1 MKAIK
6 SITISMLILL
16 AITSCSSVFSGGFT
30 GKIMEDKGG
39 LDDSANTPLAGATVF
54 IYTDEGTRNSD
65 YDRAISNGTKPSN
78 ATATTTTN
86 DNGQFS
92 VSKIIWKTN
101 NPSFGK
107 TADKINLY
115 LIIYKSG
122 FGVNGFNKNSNA
134 ISITSD
140 STNESTYTE
149 SFKRTEKVSTIT
161 FNLANVANN
170 GETINDTLLVKLTDL
185 EAINC
190 NISKTSSSN
199 TFSVSYKND
208 DNTNTQTKPIIK
220 IKSYTIQSEN
230 EESTWKPC
238 KEDGSTFSP
247 IEKYIQTAA
256 DNQSI
261 NLYAKQTEFSFPNIS
276 GRLNNSSTSGSSGT
290 SATNTNG
297 STGTSADDNIKIILY
312 AVPTSGSGEIKLGEA
327 TTAVRRITDTIVEHG
342 VFTINAD
349 SSYKWENTGYNGK
362 YATFENSGY
371 TLKLVI
377 GNNETSAIT
386 KVISTTNYTTQ
397 NNTIN
402 VGEISPTP

>member
-208 DNTNTQTKPIIK
+208 DNTQPKIK
-220 IKSYTIQSEN
+220 INGYTIQSEN
-230 EESTWKPC
+230 VKSTWITC
-238 KEDGSTFSP
+238 DEDGNTFIP

-261 NLYAKQTEFSFPNIS
+261 DLYAKQTKFSYPTIT
-276 GRLNNSSTSGSSGT
+276 GRLANSTNSSTDGNIGT
-290 SATNTNG
+290 P
-297 STGTSADDNIKIILY
+297 ADDGIVIEYYVDGKSI
-312 AVPTSGSGEIKLGEA
+312 GRA
-327 TTAVRRITDTIVEHG
+327 TTTTSPISNDSVKHG
-342 VFTINAD
+342 VFTITPN
-349 SSYKWENTGYNGK
+349 SSEKWTINSYEGK
-362 YATFENSGY
+362 YAPIPTITLKKSVTETKEISGY
-371 TLKLVI
+371 T
-377 GNNETSAIT
+377 
-386 KVISTTNYTTQ
+386 TQ
-397 NNTIN
+397 SNTID
-402 VGEISPTP
+402 VGDITIQ

>member
-161 FNLANVANN
+161 FNLANAANN

-199 TFSVSYKND
+199 TFSVSYNND
-208 DNTNTQTKPIIK
+208 DNTQPKIK
-220 IKSYTIQSEN
+220 INRYTIQSEK

-247 IEKYIQTAA
+247 IEKNITTAA
-256 DNQSI
+256 DSQSI
-261 NLYAKQTEFSFPNIS
+261 DLYAKQTKFSFPNIS
-276 GRLNNSSTSGSSGT
+276 GRLKNSTGST
-290 SATNTNG
+290 TNG
-297 STGTSADDNIKIILY
+297 DIGTIADDNIKIILY
-312 AVPTSGSGEIKLGEA
+312 AVPVPTTGSSEIKLGEA

-349 SSYKWENTGYNGK
+349 SSYKWTTGEYEGK
-362 YATFENSGY
+362 YAGLTGY
-371 TLKLVI
+371 TLKLKI
-377 GNNETSAIT
+377 KAQTDKTIDIDTS
-386 KVISTTNYTTQ
+386 SYTTQ
-397 NNTIN
+397 QTTIN
-402 VGEISPTP
+402 IAELDATT

>member
-161 FNLANVANN
+161 FNLANAANN

-208 DNTNTQTKPIIK
+208 DNTQPKIK
-220 IKSYTIQSEN
+220 INSYTIQSEN
-230 EESTWKPC
+230 GNSTWIICDKNGYNFRSIEQDII
-238 KEDGSTFSP
+238 EDNNNSQDT
-247 IEKYIQTAA
+247 T
-256 DNQSI
+256 
-261 NLYAKQTEFSFPNIS
+261 LYAKQTEFSFPNIS
-276 GRLNNSSTSGSSGT
+276 GLLNNSSTSAGS
-290 SATNTNG
+290 
-297 STGTSADDNIKIILY
+297 GTSADDNINIILY
-312 AVPTSGSGEIKLGEA
+312 AVQNQTGVKIKLGEA
-327 TTAVRRITDTIVEHG
+327 TTAARKITDTIVEHG

-349 SSYKWENTGYNGK
+349 SSYKWTTDEYEGK

-371 TLKLVI
+371 TLKLAM
-377 GNNETSAIT
+377 GNSEKT
-386 KVISTTNYTTQ
+386 ISTDNYTTQ

-402 VGEISPTP
+402 VGEITIQWWRSLFYSL

>member
-161 FNLANVANN
+161 FNLANAANN

-185 EAINC
+185 EAIDC

-208 DNTNTQTKPIIK
+208 DNTQPKIK
-220 IKSYTIQSEN
+220 INRYTIQSEN
-230 EESTWKPC
+230 VKSTWITC
-238 KEDGSTFSP
+238 DEDGNTFIP

-261 NLYAKQTEFSFPNIS
+261 DLYAKQTEFSFPNIS

-327 TTAVRRITDTIVEHG
+327 TTAVRRITDNIVEHG

-349 SSYKWENTGYNGK
+349 SSYKWTPGEYEGK
-362 YATFENSGY
+362 YATFANSGY

-377 GNNETSAIT
+377 GNNETSANT
-386 KVISTTNYTTQ
+386 KVINTTNYTTQ
-397 NNTIN
+397 SNTID
-402 VGEISPTP
+402 VGDITIQW

>member
-208 DNTNTQTKPIIK
+208 DNTQPKIK
-220 IKSYTIQSEN
+220 INKYTIQSEN
-230 EESTWKPC
+230 GNSTWIKC
-238 KEDGSTFSP
+238 DDNGGSFIP
-247 IEKYIQTAA
+247 IEKNITTAA

-261 NLYAKQTEFSFPNIS
+261 DLYAKQTEFSFPNIS

-312 AVPTSGSGEIKLGEA
+312 AVQQQTGVNIKLGEA

-349 SSYKWENTGYNGK
+349 SSYKWTTGEYEGK
-362 YATFENSGY
+362 YATFANSGY

-377 GNNETSAIT
+377 GNNETSANT
-386 KVISTTNYTTQ
+386 KVINTTNYTTQ
-397 NNTIN
+397 SNTIN
-402 VGEISPTP
+402 VGEITIP

>member
-149 SFKRTEKVSTIT
+149 NFKRTEKVSTIT
-161 FNLANVANN
+161 FNLTNAANN

-199 TFSVSYKND
+199 TFSVSYNND
-208 DNTNTQTKPIIK
+208 DNTQPKIK
-220 IKSYTIQSEN
+220 INRYTIQSEN
-230 EESTWKPC
+230 VKSTWITC
-238 KEDGSTFSP
+238 DEDGNTFMP

-256 DNQSI
+256 DSQSI
-261 NLYAKQTEFSFPNIS
+261 DLYAKQTEFSFPNIS

-349 SSYKWENTGYNGK
+349 SSYKWIPGEYEGK
-362 YATFENSGY
+362 YATFANSGY
-371 TLKLVI
+371 TLKLAM
-377 GNNETSAIT
+377 GNSEKT
-386 KVISTTNYTTQ
+386 ISTDNYTTQ
-397 NNTIN
+397 SNTIN
-402 VGEISPTP
+402 VGEITIP

>member
-161 FNLANVANN
+161 FNLANAANN

-208 DNTNTQTKPIIK
+208 DNTQPKIK
-220 IKSYTIQSEN
+220 INSYTIQSEN
-230 EESTWKPC
+230 AESTWKPC

-247 IEKYIQTAA
+247 IEKNITTAA

-261 NLYAKQTEFSFPNIS
+261 DLYAKQTEFSFPSIS
-276 GRLNNSSTSGSSGT
+276 GRLDNTTGST
-290 SATNTNG
+290 TNTND

-312 AVPTSGSGEIKLGEA
+312 AVQQQTGVNIKLGEA

-349 SSYKWENTGYNGK
+349 SSYKWTTGEYEGK
-362 YATFENSGY
+362 YATFANSGY

-386 KVISTTNYTTQ
+386 EVINTNNYTTQ
-397 NNTIN
+397 NNTID
-402 VGEISPTP
+402 VGEITIQ

>member
-161 FNLANVANN
+161 FNLTNAANN

-185 EAINC
+185 EAIDC

-208 DNTNTQTKPIIK
+208 DNTQPKIK
-220 IKSYTIQSEN
+220 INSYTIQSEN
-230 EESTWKPC
+230 GNSTWIKC
-238 KEDGSTFSP
+238 DDNGGSFNP
-247 IEKYIQTAA
+247 IEKNITTAA

-261 NLYAKQTEFSFPNIS
+261 DLYAKQTEFSFPNIS
-276 GRLNNSSTSGSSGT
+276 GRLDNTTGST
-290 SATNTNG
+290 TNTND

-312 AVPTSGSGEIKLGEA
+312 AKPTTGDDIKLGEA
-327 TTAVRRITDTIVEHG
+327 TTTVRRITDTIVEHG
-342 VFTINAD
+342 VFTINTD
-349 SSYKWENTGYNGK
+349 SSYKWTPGEYEGK
-362 YATFENSGY
+362 YATFANSGY

-386 KVISTTNYTTQ
+386 KFISTTNYTTQ